1 MTFIFY
7 GKKINNV
14 ISNRLEVGL
23 ISLNW
28 SQPSYLLLISLCQA
42 GRRQYQIKWKFYS
55 RAGLVIYGI
64 PGSYGDGLTGWR
76 ADGLS
81 NCLQSLASLA
91 QPGGLLAVIVKKLMR
106 QHFVGKPRYQARSL
120 TEPPTSFLSVVDD
133 WILTN
138 YLPSHIKRLGNHKY
152 YAVWYYQNVNRAIM
166 YMHSVC
172 TYRHYL

>member
-28 SQPSYLLLISLCQA
+28 SQPSCLLLISLCQA
-42 GRRQYQIKWKFYS
+42 GRRQYQIKWKFWAEPDLWFMEF
-55 RAGLVIYGI
+55 RALMV
-64 PGSYGDGLTGWR
+64 TGWR

>member
-1 MTFIFY
+1 MTFIFW

-23 ISLNW
+23 ISVKWRN
-28 SQPSYLLLISLCQA
+28 PSYLLLISLCQA
-42 GRRQYQIKWKFYS
+42 GREGGREGWQATISDKVKVFQPS
-55 RAGLVIYGI
+55 RTCDLWNSGLH
-64 PGSYGDGLTGWR
+64 GDGLTVWR
-76 ADGLS
+76 SDGLS

-133 WILTN
+133 WIFT
-138 YLPSHIKRLGNHKY
+138 
-152 YAVWYYQNVNRAIM
+152 
-166 YMHSVC
+166 
-172 TYRHYL
+172 HYLLSQI